1 MQDSKYGK
9 VKRKTPGRTD
19 VNNMPLKTSVVYF
32 SDTPQ
37 GRKRRAMWLKEK
49 GMFEF
54 VKLVADTFHNGKLPE
69 MPECYEALSSVSE
82 KETAE

>member
-19 VNNMPLKTSVVYF
+19 VKNMPLKTSVVYF
-32 SDTPQ
+32 SNTPL
-37 GRKRRAMWLKEK
+37 GRKRRAMWLKER

-54 VKLVADTFHNGKLPE
+54 VKLVADTFHNGKLPQ
-69 MPECYEALSSVSE
+69 MPECYEALPSVSE
-82 KETAE
+82 KEATE

>member
-1 MQDSKYGK
+1 MQDLKYEK

-19 VNNMPLKTSVVYF
+19 VNNTPLKRSVVYF
-32 SDTPQ
+32 SNTPQ
-37 GRKRRAMWLKEK
+37 GRKRRAMWLKER

-69 MPECYEALSSVSE
+69 MPECYEALSGVSE
-82 KETAE
+82 KETTE